1 MNKFS
6 GLVYLYLE
14 LLERYQEIV
23 NLQNTLWLLHWD
35 LDTFMPK
42 KALNQKT
49 RQLAVLSD
57 IIYKRKT
64 DYELFSLVDK
74 IQNHDDYNDLS
85 TLNKRN
91 VYLIRKEYDRLTKIP
106 VEIEKEFV
114 KQRAITYENW
124 QIAKKRSDFKF
135 YLKDQIKLI
144 EIIKERAKHL
154 DPEKK
159 TLDVLMDIHE
169 PGLNLQLMNQTFN
182 QLKKGIVPIVKACVD
197 SPNQPNLSLIHRNC
211 PEVIQ
216 KEIAIDQARAVG
228 FEDGRIDVS
237 VHPITYGYYDD
248 VRITTRYNENDFT
261 ESFFSVMHESGHALY
276 NQNYPP
282 DYKWQPAGSACS
294 GGMHEGMAR
303 FIENMVGRSPSFWE
317 FYLPR
322 LQKITG
328 RIFADV
334 DLESFIHAVNH
345 VKPSKTRIGAD
356 EVTYTLHLI
365 LRMEIEQ
372 ALFDEKIKISELPSI
387 WNEKMREYF
396 DLTIINDSEGVMQDM
411 HWAYGAFGYFPNFAF
426 GNIYGGQLLWKMKQ
440 DIPDWE
446 GSLRKGQISRI
457 IDWLKMNVYH
467 KGNIMDSND
476 LIQEVTGK
484 PVNSQYFISYLKEKY
499 KKLYDF

>member
-14 LLERYQEIV
+14 LLERYEEIV
-23 NLQNTLWLLHWD
+23 NLQNTQWLLHWD

-49 RQLAVLSD
+49 RQLEVLSD

-74 IQNHDDYNDLS
+74 ILNHEDYNDLS

-91 VYLIRKEYDRLTKIP
+91 VYLIKKEYDRLTKIP
-106 VEIEKEFV
+106 VEIEKAFV
-114 KQRAITYENW
+114 KQRAITYEKW

-135 YLKDQIKLI
+135 YLNEQIKLI
-144 EIIKERAKHL
+144 EIVKERAKHL

-159 TLDVLMDIHE
+159 TLDILMDLHE
-169 PGLNLQLMNQTFN
+169 PGLNLQLMTQTFN
-182 QLKKGIVPIVKACVD
+182 ELKRGIIPIFKACVD
-197 SPNQPNLSLIHRNC
+197 SPHQPNLSLIHRQC
-211 PEVIQ
+211 LTAIQ
-216 KEIAIDQARAVG
+216 KEIALDQARAVG

-261 ESFFSVMHESGHALY
+261 DSFYSVMHESGHALY

-282 DYKWQPAGSACS
+282 DYKWQPAGGACS

-303 FIENMVGRSPSFWE
+303 FIENMIGRSSSFWE

-322 LQKITG
+322 LQNITG

-334 DLESFIHAVNH
+334 DLESFVHAVNN
-345 VKPSKTRIGAD
+345 VRPSKTRVGAD
-356 EVTYTLHLI
+356 EVTYSLHLI
-365 LRMEIEQ
+365 FRMEIEQ
-372 ALFDEKIKISELPSI
+372 ALFDEKIKVSELPNI

-396 DLTIINDSEGVMQDM
+396 DLAIINDSEGVLQDM
-411 HWAYGAFGYFPNFAF
+411 HWPYGAFGYFPNFAF

-440 DIPDWE
+440 DIPNWE
-446 GSLRKGQISRI
+446 NALSKGAIKVI
-457 IDWLKMNVYH
+457 VDWLRNNIYY
-467 KGNIMDSND
+467 KGNIMDPQD

-484 PVNSQYFISYLKEKY
+484 PTSPQYFIDYLKEKY
-499 KKLYDF
+499 KRLYNF